1 MAAEGERRKP
11 VGRGEGG
18 LTAVIVVSGRRPC
31 LAKTCSACAA
41 SSFARER
48 MPFLGERR
56 AQFSPFRI
64 PTYVLLMDFKEESI
78 SVYGG
83 DVASIGWEH
92 NLGEDDMSGRCL
104 SQVVRAMLSS
114 LRGDGTARTSGC
126 GYLPTWR

>member
-1 MAAEGERRKP
+1 
-11 VGRGEGG
+11 
-18 LTAVIVVSGRRPC
+18 
-31 LAKTCSACAA
+31 
-41 SSFARER
+41 
-48 MPFLGERR
+48 
-56 AQFSPFRI
+56 
-64 PTYVLLMDFKEESI
+64 MDFKEESI